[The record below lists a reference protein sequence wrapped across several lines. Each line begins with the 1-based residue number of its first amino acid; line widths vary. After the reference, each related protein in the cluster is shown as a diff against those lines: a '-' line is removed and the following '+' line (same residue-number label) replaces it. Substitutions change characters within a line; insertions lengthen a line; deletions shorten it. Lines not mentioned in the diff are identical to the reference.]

1 VSGALLK
8 RCTCP
13 PNGGCTDPCSRKRQ
27 VASKRLKS
35 AKQIYRELGA
45 RVRRERE
52 LICMSQGDFAKML
65 GYARTSIVNFE
76 AGEQEIP
83 LYQINRMAKILMCP
97 ARRLLDGLLYE

>member
-1 VSGALLK
+1 
-8 RCTCP
+8 
-13 PNGGCTDPCSRKRQ
+13 
-27 VASKRLKS
+27 
-35 AKQIYRELGA
+35 
-45 RVRRERE
+45 
-52 LICMSQGDFAKML
+52 MSQGDFAKML